1 MTTVLNDHRH
11 VKTLGGVDYAF
22 RRPDVY
28 DLPAM
33 RRRLRIARVRR
44 PTIGEYRAIGAEGAR
59 RIGEAAGDAAE
70 GARQAEIIERWYD
83 LLLPFDEDSIDE
95 PDLEARA
102 KLFAQEQ
109 AERRQEMAKL
119 YPDVLAIE
127 ANLDRHCQDWAE
139 LRADADFWEEIS
151 RIDSVRLLLTEIG
164 GRVFPRDADGL
175 MIEEGYQSIPAQ
187 HRLQL
192 GTFALSLLTPDEAT
206 RKN

>member
-1 MTTVLNDHRH
+1 MTTVLHDHRH

-44 PTIGEYRAIGAEGAR
+44 PTLGEYRAIGAEGAR

-70 GARQAEIIERWYD
+70 GGRQAEIIERWYD
-83 LLLPFDEDSIDE
+83 LLLPLDEDSIDE

-102 KLFAQEQ
+102 KLFAQAQ
-109 AERRQEMAKL
+109 AARREEMSKL

-127 ANLDRHCQDWAE
+127 ANLDRHYQDWAE
-139 LRADADFWEEIS
+139 LKADADYWEEIS

-164 GRVFPRDADGL
+164 GKVFPRDADGL
-175 MIEEGYQSIPAQ
+175 MIEEGYESIPAK